1 MRKLAIS
8 LFTVVASVALA
19 AQAPVP
25 VKAPA
30 AYDPASETNYAGVIS
45 QVVASTTADGTVGVD
60 LELLIARDKSVKVH
74 LGPAMFIGS
83 NDFYFLADEQV
94 MVTGA
99 FVSHGGQVSLWAR
112 QVTKKGKTL
121 TLRNP
126 SGAPVWKLAS
136 TTDDP
141 DGWGIPR

>member
-1 MRKLAIS
+1 MLFRSSMFLAA
-8 LFTVVASVALA
+8 ASVAVA

-30 AYDPASETNYAGVIS
+30 AYDPAAEVNYGGVIT
-45 QVVASTTADGTVGVD
+45 QVIASTTPDGTVGVD
-60 LELLIARDKSVKVH
+60 LELLIARGKIVKVH

-94 MVTGA
+94 AVTGA
-99 FVSHGGQVSLWAR
+99 FVSHAGQVSLWAR
-112 QVTKKGKTL
+112 QVMKKGKTL

-126 SGAPVWKLAS
+126 NGTPAWKLAS

-141 DGWGIPR
+141 DGWGSPR